1 MFRRVEVF
9 SAEYNLWYDISA
21 VQGFGHKHL
30 TQEEDESLRAY
41 CAALPAK
48 RCNRGL
54 PTQVWLTPA
63 GYRKYLTV
71 ARAFGKALQSSP
83 FSKARTHRVQ
93 EIPGSEVVHSDEHFV
108 AVVYSHQLNQP
119 QSEEVIFIN

>member
-9 SAEYNLWYDISA
+9 SADCNLWHEIWA
-21 VQGFGHKHL
+21 VQGFGLKQL
-30 TQEEDESLRAY
+30 TQEENESLAAF
-41 CAALPAK
+41 CAGLPAK

-63 GYRKYLTV
+63 GYRRYLTV

-93 EIPGSEVVHSDEHFV
+93 ELPFELVHSDEHFV
-108 AVVYSHQLNQP
+108 AVVYTDQLNQP